1 VTPDTDST
9 ESSTSQPTGSVSPAP
24 ETGSPE
30 AAGPGSGSGSPSIKE
45 RAAAISNE
53 RPEAAVG
60 AAFAGGL
67 LLALILKRLAR

>member
-1 VTPDTDST
+1 LSSNPPSPIAGSPDGDSYPPNADVD
-9 ESSTSQPTGSVSPAP
+9 SQPATASAASPQQ
-24 ETGSPE
+24 
-30 AAGPGSGSGSPSIKE
+30 
-45 RAAAISNE
+45 RVVAIAND

>member
-1 VTPDTDST
+1 VTPEPDSPDST
-9 ESSTSQPTGSVSPAP
+9 ETSTSQPAGLNPGPSAAADSVSPQQ
-24 ETGSPE
+24 
-30 AAGPGSGSGSPSIKE
+30 
-45 RAAAISNE
+45 RVAAIANE